1 METGLK
7 GMWLTLSGYL
17 IPFGFVF
24 IPSLL
29 LRGHG
34 VDLLLHGATAAV
46 KVCFLSA
53 AVMGY
58 RAGALTWPE
67 RVLLVVGATGLFHP
81 SFFRALDGRVGGVR
95 DGVPAPVGRPARR
108 VHARPAR
115 KPQGFRCTP
124 SLNSAS

>member
-46 KVCFLSA
+46 GVCFLSA

-58 RAGALTWPE
+58 LAGVLTWPE

-81 SFFRALDGRVGGVR
+81 SLGLSAAGLAVCGMVYLRRWVAQRAGYTRARLESHKVSA
-95 DGVPAPVGRPARR
+95 APPR
-108 VHARPAR
+108 
-115 KPQGFRCTP
+115 
-124 SLNSAS
+124 